1 MLNIE
6 NLRVSFSGEKQ
17 KIPVL
22 RGVTLKI
29 EKGEVLGLA
38 GESGCG
44 KSITALSILGLLPVG
59 ADFDGGKIFFEDN
72 DLLQMKPERLQRIRG
87 KKIAMIFQEPGVS
100 LDPLFTIGNQIGE
113 VVERQLK
120 VESLKL
126 KVMEEVEKL
135 LELVKFP
142 KPKEVLCQYPH
153 QLSGG
158 MAQRAM
164 IAMALARKPSLLIAD
179 EPTTSLDV
187 TTEAEIIAL
196 LKELQASL
204 GMSILFISHNLALI
218 GNIAGRIAIMY
229 AGRIVEV
236 GPMNEVIHK
245 PLHPYTRALLLCLP
259 DPEKR
264 GKPLVSIPGSVPEPS
279 ALLSGC
285 AFAPRCPEKKEIC
298 AREIP
303 KVKNVGGGHFVRCHK
318 C

>member
-6 NLRVSFSGEKQ
+6 NLRVSFSGERQ

-22 RGVTLKI
+22 RGVNLKI

-59 ADFDGGKIFFEDN
+59 ADFDGGKIFFEN
-72 DLLQMKPERLQRIRG
+72 SNILEMEPEQLREIRG
-87 KKIAMIFQEPGVS
+87 KKIAMIFQEPGIS

-113 VVERQLK
+113 ALPN
-120 VESLKL
+120 SKL
-126 KVMEEVEKL
+126 KEVEKL

-142 KPKEVLCQYPH
+142 KPKEVLRQYPH

-164 IAMALARKPSLLIAD
+164 IAMALAQNPSLLIAD

-285 AFAPRCPEKKEIC
+285 AFAPRCPEKREIC
-298 AREIP
+298 EREIP
-303 KVKNVGGGHFVRCHK
+303 KVKNVGEGHFVACHK
-318 C
+318 QRAS